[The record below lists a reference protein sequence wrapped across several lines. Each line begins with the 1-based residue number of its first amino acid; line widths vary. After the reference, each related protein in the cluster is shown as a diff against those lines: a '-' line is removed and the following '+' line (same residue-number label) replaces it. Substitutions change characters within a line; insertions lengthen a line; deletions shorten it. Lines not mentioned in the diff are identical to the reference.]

1 MCGNGVISSSKKM
14 KIYYNPNLKE
24 KAREL
29 RKRMTL
35 SERILW
41 NRLKSRQVHDLQFMR
56 QKPIDEFIVDFY
68 CSKLKLIIEIDGIT
82 HNDKQEYDLK
92 RQNKLEKLGLNFL
105 RFEDRY
111 VVENINNV
119 IRILN
124 DMDNKPKIPKNKTYN
139 PLTPFVKVE

>member
-1 MCGNGVISSSKKM
+1 MCGKSVISSSKKM

-24 KAREL
+24 RAREL

-35 SERILW
+35 SERMLW
-41 NRLKSRQVHDLQFMR
+41 NRLKSRQVHDLQFIR

-124 DMDNKPKIPKNKTYN
+124 DWIINQNSLKIRK
-139 PLTPFVKVE
+139 

>member
-24 KAREL
+24 RAREL

-35 SERILW
+35 SERMLW

-68 CSKLKLIIEIDGIT
+68 CSKLKLKIEIDGIT

>member
-1 MCGNGVISSSKKM
+1 M

-24 KAREL
+24 RAREL

-35 SERILW
+35 SERMLW